1 MLARHERAGLVRRL
15 GTSPRWGEMYT
26 SMTPTDSDV
35 EVVAAALSL
44 TDPDSRGLPPGELM
58 APFYR
63 KLARAAI
70 AADPGRKRMHEA
82 LRKIALAIPV
92 EMAGASAMMCGT
104 AKAALLWLGMDAT
117 SRTIC
122 DRVPGHD

>member
-1 MLARHERAGLVRRL
+1 MI
-15 GTSPRWGEMYT
+15 
-26 SMTPTDSDV
+26 PTDSDV
-35 EVVAAALSL
+35 EVVARAVELRLFSIDAIARHQAAS
-44 TDPDSRGLPPGELM
+44 PYKVHIAQEL
-58 APFYR
+58 AKER
-63 KLARAAI
+63 IVAI
-70 AADPGRKRMHEA
+70 LAADPGRKRMEEA

-122 DRVPGHD
+122 DRTSSHD